1 MRSDLNQYIYVLCY
15 AGLRMQR
22 SGSWL
27 NPSVWLHSGE
37 MQTFLSTFGC
47 VSSCRTA
54 WPLFGFAF
62 AFALT
67 KAKGTVAGQC

>member
-1 MRSDLNQYIYVLCY
+1 MRSDLNQYIYVLRY

-27 NPSVWLHSGE
+27 NPSVGLHSGE

-54 WPLFGFAF
+54 WPLFV
-62 AFALT
+62 FALT
-67 KAKGTVAGQC
+67 RAMGTVAGQC